1 MAFKNNNVTPAK
13 QAQTPRLGD
22 AAPDA
27 MMPANNT
34 GTFPV
39 KLGAG
44 QKSKF
49 AKNASKGV
57 TAANQ
62 PTGSDKA
69 KIPAHNGPRSNVQLG
84 TTKHGTG
91 SVPGYLRGK

>member
-1 MAFKNNNVTPAK
+1 MRWSKPAFPPIRKPSQCVPEII
-13 QAQTPRLGD
+13 
-22 AAPDA
+22 
-27 MMPANNT
+27 
-34 GTFPV
+34 
-39 KLGAG
+39 GAG